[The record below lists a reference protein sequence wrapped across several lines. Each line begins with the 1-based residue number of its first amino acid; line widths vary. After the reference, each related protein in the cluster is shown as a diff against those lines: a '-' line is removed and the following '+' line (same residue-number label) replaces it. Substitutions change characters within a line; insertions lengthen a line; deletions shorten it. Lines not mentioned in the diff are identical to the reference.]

1 MKRKVLIVDDEEGLL
16 RMLKLNLEA
25 TGAYEVKTE
34 SKPKQAIQV
43 AKNFRPDIIFLDIVM
58 PEMEGS
64 EVANLMKEDKAL
76 KHIPIV
82 FLTATVT
89 AEEVSSAGQEIGGQF
104 FIAKP
109 VNTKQLTECIAKVLD
124 QKS

>member
-1 MKRKVLIVDDEEGLL
+1 MKRKVFIVDDEETLL

-25 TGAYEVKTE
+25 TGNYEVKTE
-34 SKPKQAIQV
+34 SKPKQAVQS
-43 AKNFRPDIIFLDIVM
+43 AKSFGPDIIFLDIVM

-64 EVANLMKEDKAL
+64 EVANLMKQDSVL
-76 KHIPIV
+76 KRIPIV

-89 AEEVSSAGQEIGGQF
+89 AEEVSSAGQEIGGQLF
-104 FIAKP
+104 MAKP
-109 VNTKQLTECIAKVLD
+109 VNTKQITECINKVLE

>member
-1 MKRKVLIVDDEEGLL
+1 MKKKVFIVDDEEALL

-25 TGAYEVKTE
+25 TGIFEVKTE
-34 SKPKQAIQV
+34 SKPKQALQT
-43 AKNFRPDIIFLDIVM
+43 AKNFAPDIIFLDIVM

-76 KHIPIV
+76 KRVPIV
-82 FLTATVT
+82 FMTATVT
-89 AEEVSSAGQEIGGQF
+89 AEEVKSAGDEIGGQR

-109 VNTKQLTECIAKVLD
+109 VNTKQLTECIKNVLE
-124 QKS
+124 QTG